1 MSTPTAAGSTLRSA
15 VSKIRIVRAFVIARY
30 LRSFGSHAD
39 LERFQQRRLRRH
51 LAFLRRRS
59 PWFGAAANNALEAL
73 PLMDKQTMMA
83 NFDQLNTV
91 GVRLDDVTAMAV
103 DAERSRQFTATLGGI
118 SVGLSSGTSGHRGVF
133 IANAAER
140 DEWAGTVL
148 AHTLPHGRLFGHRIA
163 LFLRA
168 NNELY
173 ETVGSRAVDFRFY
186 DIYGN
191 LAAHARDLEH
201 YAPTIL
207 VAPPSVLD
215 ALLAEGVQVRPRRVY
230 SVAEVLTDADAAR
243 FAEAFGQDVIHQL
256 YQCTEG
262 FLARTCERGVLH
274 LNEEI
279 ALFEREP
286 IDERRFVP
294 IVTDFTRRSQ
304 PIVRYRLN
312 DILVLRAEPCPCGSV
327 LTALER
333 IEGREDDTLVIG
345 GVRVFADMVTRAL
358 IMADGFEQYR
368 VVQIGPDRLRVHLDN
383 TEAADAV
390 RASLGALWER
400 IGVPSPELEFV
411 PFITDTRR
419 KLRRVERAWKGDA
432 DASV

>member
-1 MSTPTAAGSTLRSA
+1 
-15 VSKIRIVRAFVIARY
+15 
-30 LRSFGSHAD
+30 
-39 LERFQQRRLRRH
+39 
-51 LAFLRRRS
+51 
-59 PWFGAAANNALEAL
+59 
-73 PLMDKQTMMA
+73 MDKQTMMA
-83 NFDQLNTV
+83 NFDALNTV
-91 GVRLDDVTAMAV
+91 GVRLEDVTRMAT
-103 DAERSRQFTATLGGI
+103 DAERSREFEGMLGGI

-133 IANAAER
+133 IASAAER

-148 AHTLPHGRLFGHRIA
+148 AHTLPRGRLRGHRIA

-186 DIYGN
+186 DIYGD
-191 LAAHARDLEH
+191 LAAHARDLER

-215 ALLAEGVQVRPRRVY
+215 ALLAEGVRVRPHRVY
-230 SVAEVLTDADAAR
+230 SVAEALTDSDAAR

-304 PIVRYRLN
+304 PIVRYRLG

-333 IEGREDDTLVIG
+333 IEGREDDTLIVG
-345 GVRVFADMVTRAL
+345 GVRVFADMIARAL

-368 VVQIGPDRLRVHLDN
+368 VVQTGPDRLCVHLDRP
-383 TEAADAV
+383 EAADAV

-400 IGVPSPELEFV
+400 IGVVGPELEFV
-411 PFITDTRR
+411 PFVADTRR
-419 KLRRVERAWKGDA
+419 KLRRVVRAWRGEA
-432 DASV
+432 DAIV